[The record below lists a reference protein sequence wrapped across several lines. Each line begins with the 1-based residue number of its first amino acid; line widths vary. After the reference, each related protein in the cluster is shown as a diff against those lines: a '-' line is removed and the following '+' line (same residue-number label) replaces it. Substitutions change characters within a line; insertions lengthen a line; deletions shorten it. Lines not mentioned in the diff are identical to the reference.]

1 MQLCNIKRIKKII
14 FSLLLFQLIAAGKLF
29 SQDFYWENPSVI
41 TKVDSRFPVTVNN
54 DTESY
59 LFWQEIDSAKKQI
72 FINLRKYDSL
82 DKYSENLRFAGPFS
96 YSGEVPQIYSVAVSN
111 KGVLAVVVL
120 SGVSEITVYTS
131 EDKGETFYETVL
143 SSSNVL
149 ISPRIYAT
157 KNNGFCLFASDT
169 KEDSFALLFSQSN
182 DGKRWS
188 SLETFTVANQLRNPF
203 IPVLMPVSIG
213 DIVVFQALTF
223 TKETQKWSYQL
234 YSSLRFLGKN
244 EWSTPKLLT
253 DEKSLPGKLSADY
266 SDYQN
271 QNPFLYKFNNKYYMS
286 WERSSSS
293 NAEIW
298 VAEINENGMIPN
310 TAEAVAVNGNASR
323 GILFDYEGSVF
334 LTWFDTRR
342 GNESVYLAKKNGFI
356 WEEEGLV
363 ENRNSN
369 MFVYPLLLAQSSE
382 NPQLAFVWQQTGSA
396 GKNLIGWLAPDKSV
410 NKPELKP
417 LSFKKGK
424 HSSGKNVEIQIEF
437 PDDSSNIA
445 GYSYTWSYNE
455 PKTPP
460 KMLQKFTSEPRI
472 KLKADKDGEYF
483 LSVRVQDYAGNW
495 SEPAQIAYNYD
506 ITPPSVPVITYSQE
520 ESDVYGFAKTNTF
533 TLSWQASPE
542 DDVAGYTYRLDYLGN
557 IPKTLAHSKSRPLI
571 LPQDEVAL
579 ALENLKKKYT
589 AEGIKKR
596 KLSDKVQTIT
606 TVSRKY
612 YNQSNGIY
620 AFSVAAIDDVGNIS
634 EPAVHLVALNKY
646 VPSTYI
652 SSVKQE
658 KNGLGGISLE
668 ISGGGFLYD
677 GTISEIYIDADG
689 KKPYD
694 LVLKKA
700 EADYKVV
707 SDTKITNINFD
718 ADLDEGKY
726 KIGLLH
732 TDRGL
737 YISDNILKIDQNGT
751 VKIEGEYQ
759 HHSELSTDFKDYKY
773 VISIALIILA
783 VLGLVVL
790 IIVMEIL
797 VSIKNTVNEETFA
810 HKQAKSIVTGDLM
823 TSKVTKKREHLP
835 SLKRKLVRFTYI
847 LIIIVV
853 LMVMLLNAVR
863 IIKLQETTL
872 ARGLQNRAEVLLESV
887 STGVKSFLPTGQ
899 TVELSALP
907 AQKDAMPEVKYIT
920 IIGQAKNVSDTSNL
934 NYIWATNDPEIADK
948 SDDYLYA
955 NGESQINDDI
965 IKSISSKIGEGDS
978 VISRRVYQ
986 KSERVNRLLQQQM
999 EMAEKG
1005 FDVESDEMAS
1015 LSLNESELRT
1025 SIDAELREYA
1035 KSKSGSYPYFD
1046 PDNFN
1051 YHVKDYIFYRPV
1063 LYRQGNSGNYIH
1075 GIVYLELSTK
1085 TLIDSIK
1092 KEAFKIILIGSMIAV
1107 AALIFGI
1114 IGSYIFASI
1123 IIKPIKELETHVN
1136 LIGRTK
1142 QKKDLKGKDIAI
1154 KTKDEIERLGNAVN
1168 NMTHA
1173 LIENEIEQ
1181 TLLMDGS
1188 IVQNALLPL
1197 VPGTTYSDYSDEWI
1211 KCFGYYQAQTGVS
1224 GDFFD
1229 YRKLDSDWYAFI
1241 KSDASG
1247 HGAPAAL
1254 IATIVATIYCKY
1266 FENWSFKKDGTK
1278 VNLVVEQINDFISHL
1293 GLRGKFA
1300 TLLVGLFNKKNGDL
1314 YLCNAGDNIVHIYE
1328 KASKKVKTITLAN
1341 LPTAGVFDTEMIN
1354 MRGGYVVEKYHL
1366 EHGDVLFLYTDG
1378 IEESTRR
1385 MRFPDFTVQ
1394 QSEKTVTQR
1403 NPDTGKA
1410 EEVTKREDIKEEF
1423 GPERVQQ
1430 VIEAVFNQE
1439 KYVLTKEAN
1448 PMKDE
1453 ILEFD
1458 FTNCEGTL
1466 NDVIFALASLEKV
1479 FRLYKPQGLHRG
1491 VDFIR
1496 IDKNIDQFLSKYFN
1510 RYELY
1515 SRYKADSKDGPNY
1528 IDYEHMK
1535 EDEQGD
1541 DLTMLALKRI

>member
-1 MQLCNIKRIKKII
+1 MQHCSIKRIVKFI
-14 FSLLLFQLIAAGKLF
+14 FSLLLLQLFSAVNLY
-29 SQDFYWENPSVI
+29 SQDFYWENPVAI
-41 TKVDSRFPVTVNN
+41 TKTDSRFPTTVTNGTKSYILWQDV
-54 DTESY
+54 DTSKK
-59 LFWQEIDSAKKQI
+59 EIYIS
-72 FINLRKYDSL
+72 LRKYDSL
-82 DKYSENLRFAGPFS
+82 TKFTENLKFAGPFS
-96 YSGEVPQIYSVAVSN
+96 YSEEVPQIYSAAVSN
-111 KGVLAVVVL
+111 KGLLGVAVL
-120 SGVSEITVYTS
+120 SEVSEITIYTS
-131 EDKGETFYETVL
+131 EDDGDTFYETTL
-143 SSSNVL
+143 SSNNVL

-157 KNNGFCLFASDT
+157 KNNGFCLFVSDAR
-169 KEDSFALLFSQSN
+169 EDAFALLFSQSN
-182 DGKRWS
+182 DGRRWP
-188 SLETFTVANQLRNPF
+188 SLESFTSANRLRNPF
-203 IPVLMPVSIG
+203 MPVLLPVSIG

-223 TKETQKWSYQL
+223 VEETQNWSYQL
-234 YSSLRFLGKN
+234 YSSLRFLGKT
-244 EWSTPKLLT
+244 EWSTPKIIT
-253 DEKSLPGKLSADY
+253 DAKSIPERSALSY
-266 SDYQN
+266 SEYQN
-271 QNPFLYKFNNKYYMS
+271 QNPYLHKFNNKYYMT
-286 WERSSSS
+286 WERSAS
-293 NAEIW
+293 NNSELW

-310 TAEAVAVNGNASR
+310 TSEAVAVNGSASR
-323 GILFDYEGSVF
+323 GILFDYEDTLY

-342 GNESVYLAKKNGFI
+342 GNESIYLAKKNGFI

-369 MFVYPLLLAQSSE
+369 MFVYPLLIDQE
-382 NPQLAFVWQQTGSA
+382 DKTPHLAFIWQQRNNS
-396 GKNLIGWLAPDKSV
+396 GKNVIGWLAPDKTV
-410 NKPELKP
+410 NKPDLRP

-424 HSSGKNVEIQIEF
+424 HSSNKNVEVQINF
-437 PDDSSNIA
+437 PEDSSNIA
-445 GYSYTWSYNE
+445 GYSYAWNYGE
-455 PKTPP
+455 VKTPP
-460 KMLQKFTSEPRI
+460 KMLQKFTNEPRL
-472 KLKADKDGEYF
+472 KLKATSDGEHF

-495 SEPAQIAYNYD
+495 SEPAELVYNYD
-506 ITPPSVPVITYSQE
+506 ITPPAAPEILVSEQT
-520 ESDVYGFAKTNTF
+520 DNYGFAKSNTF
-533 TLSWQASPE
+533 SLKWTESTD

-557 IPKTLAHSKSRPLI
+557 IPKSLAHSKTKPIRLSEG
-571 LPQDEVAL
+571 DVTL
-579 ALENLKKKYT
+579 ALEKLKEKYSSELT
-589 AEGIKKR
+589 RKR
-596 KLSDKVQTIT
+596 KMSDKVMTSS
-606 TVSRKY
+606 TVSRRF
-612 YNQSNGIY
+612 YNRANGVY
-620 AFSVAAIDDVGNIS
+620 VFSVAAIDDVGNVS
-634 EPAVHLVALNKY
+634 EAASQLIFLNKY
-646 VPSTYI
+646 IPSTFI
-652 SSVKQE
+652 STVEQKRNE
-658 KNGLGGISLE
+658 LGGMSLE

-694 LVLKKA
+694 VVIKKA
-700 EADYKVV
+700 ESNYKVV
-707 SDTKITNINFD
+707 SDSKITNVDFD
-718 ADLDEGKY
+718 VDLDEGKY

-737 YISDNILKIDQNGT
+737 YMSDNILKIDQNGT

-759 HHSELSTDFKDYKY
+759 RQPDLSSDFKNYKY
-773 VISIALIILA
+773 VISVSIIILA
-783 VLGLVVL
+783 ICAFIVL
-790 IIVMEIL
+790 ISIIVIL
-797 VSIKNTVNEETFA
+797 ISIKNSVKQEAFA
-810 HKQAKSIVTGDLM
+810 NKQAKSIVIGEIM
-823 TSKVTKKREHLP
+823 PSKMLKKRDHLP
-835 SLKRKLVRFTYI
+835 SLKHKLVRFTYI

-853 LMVMLLNAVR
+853 LMVMLMNAYR

-872 ARGLQNRAEVLLESV
+872 AQGVQNRAEVLLESV

-920 IIGQAKNVSDTSNL
+920 IIGQERDSTSAENL

-955 NGESQINDDI
+955 NGESQIIDEI
-965 IKSISSKIGEGDS
+965 IKSISARIGEYDS
-978 VISRRVYQ
+978 IISSQVAQ
-986 KSERVNRLLQQQM
+986 KSERVNQLLQQQM
-999 EMAEKG
+999 EMAAQG
-1005 FDVESDEMAS
+1005 YDVESEEMAS
-1015 LSLNESELRT
+1015 LSSTESELRT
-1025 SIDAELREYA
+1025 SIDAELREFA

-1051 YHVKDYIFYRPV
+1051 YQIKDYIFYRPV

-1092 KEAFKIILIGSMIAV
+1092 SEALKIILIGAMIAI
-1107 AALIFGI
+1107 AALVFGI
-1114 IGSYIFASI
+1114 IGSNIFASI
-1123 IIKPIKELETHVN
+1123 IIKPIKELENHVT

-1197 VPGTTYSDYSDEWI
+1197 VPGTTYSDYSDDWI

-1278 VNLVVEQINDFISHL
+1278 VNVVVEQINDFISHL

-1328 KASKKVKTITLAN
+1328 KASQKVKTITLAN
-1341 LPTAGVFDTEMIN
+1341 LPTAGVFDTDMIN
-1354 MRGGYVVEKYHL
+1354 MRGGYVVEKQHL
-1366 EHGDVLFLYTDG
+1366 DHGDVLFLYTDG

-1410 EEVTKREDIKEEF
+1410 EEITKKEDIKEEF

-1430 VIEAVFNQE
+1430 VIEAVFNKQ
-1439 KYVLTKEAN
+1439 KYILTKEEN
-1448 PMKDE
+1448 PMKNE
-1453 ILEFD
+1453 VLEFD
-1458 FTNCEGTL
+1458 FTNCEGSL

-1496 IDKNIDQFLSKYFN
+1496 IDRNIDEFLSKYFN

-1515 SRYKADSKDGPNY
+1515 SKYKAESKDGPNY

-1535 EDEQGD
+1535 EDEQSD